1 LNKKAM
7 PQLDVLTFFSQAL
20 TIFCSVL
27 FMFILIVST
36 VLPIIYKNKKTAIFM
51 STKGEIYNLSNINLL
66 FKSVNLIYSSATV
79 QLIDA
84 AGLFSNEFKVIA
96 RDLEPEQFAVDAQ
109 ELLAEESIDFFS
121 VVWSKNNMVDS
132 GI

>member
-7 PQLDVLTFFSQAL
+7 PQLDILTFFSQAL

-27 FMFILIVST
+27 FMFILIVSA
-36 VLPIIYKNKKTAIFM
+36 VLPVIYKNKKTAIFM

-84 AGLFSNEFKVIA
+84 SRLFSDELKVIA

>member
-1 LNKKAM
+1 M
-7 PQLDVLTFFSQAL
+7 PQLDILTFFSQAL

-27 FMFILIVST
+27 FMFILIVSA
-36 VLPIIYKNKKTAIFM
+36 VLPVIYKNKKTAIFM

-84 AGLFSNEFKVIA
+84 SRLFSDELKVIA